1 MSAEQESVQATDN
14 ASIEE
19 PVKQES
25 DETKEEKKE
34 EPPRDEEGL
43 LLEYDVIVCGTGLV
57 QSILAS
63 ALARAGKSVLHCDGA
78 DHYGEMDAVWS
89 FDFMKTE
96 LSEASKAT
104 PTAPEQPRTTPPNIS
119 LAPQGAQQSLKLH
132 STKEVISANI
142 QVGTL
147 VQTPYGPGVVT
158 KLYTDNLDM
167 KSLVVSLTEW
177 KLADGTSPTAHFGI
191 CKKMSLQDD
200 TLEVYLFQTEKIRS
214 LQSLQSEQILQ
225 NARSLALDATPAFV
239 LAAGRAVQGMLA
251 SGVAEY
257 LEFKSLEGLH
267 WLQDGKL
274 HRVPCSKGDVFG
286 TKLFKLLDKRRL
298 MKFMQVSLDYGTS
311 IALIEEAA
319 KEQAVIDAPE
329 QEVQSLNERH
339 LNQGRSLARPQN
351 KAVSTEDLQVL
362 EKCMEE
368 GMSFEEYL
376 RENQKLSPR
385 LISIVRYALAM
396 ETEESST
403 SLAAGMSSLRHH
415 LQALGRYGTTA
426 FLIPMYGSGE
436 LSQAFCRSAAVF
448 GATYLL
454 RRAPVQVLISED
466 NKVTGVLVGGDK
478 SEDAPEYAPAGSK
491 QDKPIKCKQAV
502 ISAEAMVEFKTSR
515 KSILRRISV
524 LNGKL
529 IQSDNGEQRHVIV
542 IPPNSIGNASA
553 IHGVVLDESVQVAPS
568 GCTVLHLTTTVDSD
582 TEDDSILAKAC
593 QTLLQSE
600 DTDPVNEIYHASFSH
615 QVADSTSTS
624 TTEGL
629 HICHHSGQVLA
640 ADVAFEQAQRIFSKI
655 CPGTEFLGLSEEL
668 DTVVKERAAERGDDD
683 DERYMLDSAV
693 GMIGSEK
700 QAKKEEGNE
709 DGSQER
715 SKAKEAAEVEGKE
728 LNDK

>member
-1 MSAEQESVQATDN
+1 MSAEQESVQVTDN
-14 ASIEE
+14 AVTGA
-19 PVKQES
+19 PVNRES
-25 DETKEEKKE
+25 DEAKEEKKE
-34 EPPRDEEGL
+34 EPPRDDEGL

-78 DHYGEMDAVWS
+78 DNYGEMDAVWD
-89 FDFMKTE
+89 FDFLKTK

-104 PTAPEQPRTTPPNIS
+104 ITSAPEPPSTPPNIS

-132 STKEVISANI
+132 STKQVIPTKI
-142 QVGTL
+142 IVGTL

-177 KLADGTSPTAHFGI
+177 KLADGTSPTAHFGT
-191 CKKMSLQDD
+191 CLQDD
-200 TLEVYLFQTEKIRS
+200 TLEVYLFQTQKIQS
-214 LQSLQSEQILQ
+214 LESLQSEQILQ
-225 NARSLALDATPAFV
+225 NSRSLALDATPAFV

-286 TKLFKLLDKRRL
+286 TKLFKLMDKRRL
-298 MKFMQVSLDYGTS
+298 MHFMQLSMDYGTS
-311 IALIEEAA
+311 AALQEEAA
-319 KEQAVIDAPE
+319 KEQAAIDEPE

-362 EKCMEE
+362 EQCIQE
-368 GMSFEEYL
+368 GMSFETYL
-376 RENQKLSPR
+376 REKQKLSPR

-454 RRAPVQVLISED
+454 RRAPMQVLISED
-466 NKVTGVLVGGDK
+466 NKVAGVLVGGDK

-491 QDKPIKCKQAV
+491 QDKPIKCKHSV
-502 ISAEAMVEFKTSR
+502 ISAEAMIELETSR
-515 KSILRRISV
+515 KLILRRISV

-529 IQSDNGEQRHVIV
+529 MQSDNGEQRHVIV
-542 IPPNSIGNASA
+542 IPPNSIGNAFA
-553 IHGVVLDESVQVAPS
+553 IHGVVLDESVQVAPK
-568 GCTVLHLTTTVDSD
+568 GCTVLHLTTTLDSD
-582 TEDDSILAKAC
+582 TQDDSILAKAC
-593 QTLLQSE
+593 QTLLETE
-600 DTDPVNEIYHASFSH
+600 DTDTVNEIYHASFSH
-615 QVADSTSTS
+615 QVADPTSTS

-655 CPGTEFLGLSEEL
+655 CPGMEFLGLSEEL

-700 QAKKEEGNE
+700 QANKEEGDE
-709 DGSQER
+709 DGTQEE
-715 SKAKEAAEVEGKE
+715 SNSNESAEVEEKE
-728 LNDK
+728 LNDKK